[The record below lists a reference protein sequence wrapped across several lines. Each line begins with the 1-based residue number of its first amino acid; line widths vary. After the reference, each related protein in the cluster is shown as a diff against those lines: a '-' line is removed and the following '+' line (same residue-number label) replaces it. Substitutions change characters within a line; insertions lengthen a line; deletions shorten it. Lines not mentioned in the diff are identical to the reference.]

1 MNAAS
6 VVRKG
11 VPTVI
16 LLLGLSALV
25 ACGSGEPPAPVEPPP
40 RLVRTVTMAPPDGQN
55 WRELPGRV
63 EAARSAQLGFRT
75 SGKLKEMLARES
87 QDVDE
92 GQVLARLDDT
102 DERIEIE
109 RRRAEYEQVRSDFVR
124 GKELVGE
131 GLISRSD
138 YQKLQAQEASAKA
151 ALASARQALDHTVL
165 RAPFA
170 GTVGK
175 RYVDNFEEVS
185 ASQPIYLLQ
194 DLSSLTIKV
203 DVPES
208 LMIRVREGARPEVFA
223 VFDTL
228 PGRTWPL
235 TLREIATQ
243 ADAETSTFEVRFDM
257 PPVDGLNVLPGMS
270 VTVRGH
276 RSPDVI
282 VDDTLFYAPAQAVLE
297 DDRGR
302 FVWVAE
308 PSGEGRATVRRRKV
322 STGELSGQGLA
333 ILGGLERGERVVV
346 AGTRHM
352 REGLAVRLGAE

>member
-1 MNAAS
+1 MKHTNGAPPA
-6 VVRKG
+6 V
-11 VPTVI
+11 
-16 LLLGLSALV
+16 SALCL
-25 ACGSGEPPAPVEPPP
+25 ALTLCIPAGCGDVSSPEPNQPPP

-75 SGKLKEMLARES
+75 SGKLKDLLVKES
-87 QDVDE
+87 DDVDE

-109 RRRAEYEQVRSDFVR
+109 RRRAEYEQVRADFIR
-124 GKELVGE
+124 GDELVGQ

-185 ASQPIYLLQ
+185 VSQPIYLLQ

-297 DDRGR
+297 DDQGR
-302 FVWVAE
+302 YVWVAE

-322 STGELSGQGLA
+322 STGELSGLGLA
-333 ILGGLERGERVVV
+333 IRGGLARGDRVVV
-346 AGTRHM
+346 AGTSHM
-352 REGLAVRLGAE
+352 REGLEVRLGAE